1 MKNIL
6 SSIGLA
12 AISLAALGAW
22 SYLVWSTT
30 LDPSL
35 TAVISGAFA
44 VVIVIIAFINLK
56 FDGIQKSIDKGTEEH
71 GKLWEAN
78 KELWEAN
85 KELWNANNKQGERL
99 DALLLALVS
108 PESARQNLQSKEN
121 PK

>member
-1 MKNIL
+1 MKNVL

-35 TAVISGAFA
+35 AAVISGAFA

-78 KELWEAN
+78 KGLWEAN
-85 KELWNANNKQGERL
+85 KKQGERL

-108 PESARQNLQSKEN
+108 PESARHNMQKEN
-121 PK
+121 PTE